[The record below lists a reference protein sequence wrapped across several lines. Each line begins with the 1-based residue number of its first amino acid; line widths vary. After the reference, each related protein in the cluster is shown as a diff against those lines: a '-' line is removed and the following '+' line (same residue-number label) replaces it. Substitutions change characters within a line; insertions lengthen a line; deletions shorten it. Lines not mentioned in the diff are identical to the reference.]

1 MLATQVD
8 ELSAMPFLWVQPLDR
23 DGRADGEPLVCAD
36 PTRMAGPGQVIYW
49 VASRAGLRSVVRPGR
64 RRHRRPGRRGA
75 ELCAGGTCQGGRG
88 IVILARITGSVVS
101 TTHHPIVDGHKLLL
115 AERLDATG
123 KPAGGYLIAVDAI
136 GAGRGETVLILDEG
150 NGARQILEDD
160 DAPVRSMV
168 VGIVDEVELAPS

>member
-1 MLATQVD
+1 
-8 ELSAMPFLWVQPLDR
+8 
-23 DGRADGEPLVCAD
+23 
-36 PTRMAGPGQVIYW
+36 
-49 VASRAGLRSVVRPGR
+49 
-64 RRHRRPGRRGA
+64 
-75 ELCAGGTCQGGRG
+75 
-88 IVILARITGSVVS
+88 VILARITGSVVS